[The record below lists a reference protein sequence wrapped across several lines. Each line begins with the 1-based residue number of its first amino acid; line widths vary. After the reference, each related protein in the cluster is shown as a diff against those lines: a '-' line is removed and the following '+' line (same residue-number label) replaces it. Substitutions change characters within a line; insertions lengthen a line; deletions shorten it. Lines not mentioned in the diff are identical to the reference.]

1 MLNISRVCIPI
12 TFDCNFKC
20 KYCFREIP
28 HPLELP
34 NITDEFKEYLFSR
47 KKENCEAVAVT
58 GGEPLLYFDLVKEIF
73 SYVRP
78 EMHKKIITNG
88 SLLTSEIVKYINDND
103 IEIMLSYDGPNTKY
117 LRGINV
123 LDDPKILELVK
134 KIKNLTLSI
143 TVAKGSENIYEDYL
157 DMINRLKRNDFYL
170 IYIPC
175 YFNGHN
181 QNILNGFDY
190 NLFKKSLLKYYNNM
204 RLNFDSMYLH
214 YSYDKRFRAINILLD
229 GTAVDMTSLS
239 KVGTIHNNIEE
250 IIKNIEDLPS
260 NNFCKSY
267 VNCPIRDVCGRQEQT
282 CSEHIAKVELCINE
296 VWNILQYDVKR
307 RLV

>member
-12 TFDCNFKC
+12 TFNCNFKC

-34 NITDEFKEYLFSR
+34 NITNEFKEYLFSR

-58 GGEPLLYFDLVKEIF
+58 GGEPLLKFNLIKEIF

-78 EMHKKIITNG
+78 EMHKKIISNG
-88 SLLTSEIVKYINDND
+88 SLLTKEIVNYMNDNN
-103 IEIMLSYDGPNTKY
+103 IELMLSYDGPNTKY
-117 LRGINV
+117 LRGVNV

-157 DMINRLKRNDFYL
+157 DMINRL
-170 IYIPC
+170 
-175 YFNGHN
+175 
-181 QNILNGFDY
+181 DY
-190 NLFKKSLLKYYNNM
+190 TLFKNSLLQYYNNM
-204 RLNFDSMYLH
+204 RLHFDSMYLH
-214 YSYDKRFRAINILLD
+214 YSYNKRFRAINILLN

-307 RLV
+307 

>member
-12 TFDCNFKC
+12 TFNCNFKC

-34 NITDEFKEYLFSR
+34 NITNEFKEYLFSR

-58 GGEPLLYFDLVKEIF
+58 GGEPLLKFNLIKEIF

-78 EMHKKIITNG
+78 EMHKKIISNG
-88 SLLTSEIVKYINDND
+88 SLLTKEIVNYMNDNN
-103 IEIMLSYDGPNTKY
+103 IELMLSYDGPNTKY
-117 LRGINV
+117 LRGVNV

-157 DMINRLKRNDFYL
+157 DMINRL
-170 IYIPC
+170 
-175 YFNGHN
+175 
-181 QNILNGFDY
+181 DY

-214 YSYDKRFRAINILLD
+214 YSYNKRFRAINILLN

-307 RLV
+307 